1 MRWVLFDTK
10 IGELLLTLL
19 ERHVG
24 LAVVQA
30 NWLAEQRCGE
40 QAGQPTLI
48 VPQASRSRDVQ
59 ERTG

>member
-10 IGELLLTLL
+10 IGERLLTLL
-19 ERHVG
+19 ERHLG

-40 QAGQPTLI
+40 PKAVIEGQ
-48 VPQASRSRDVQ
+48 
-59 ERTG
+59 

>member
-10 IGELLLTLL
+10 IGERLLTLL

-40 QAGQPTLI
+40 PKAF
-48 VPQASRSRDVQ
+48 
-59 ERTG
+59 TGAQ